1 MNVRHRLATTALC
14 CGLSLG
20 VAALDTLV
28 PATAH
33 AGPVLAVATPV
44 GDKLP
49 ARAQWAATNT
59 TDAGY
64 VAERDSIAAEI
75 AGRLGLDPVAMQ
87 QAWAKADAAHQVAL
101 LSALGQMGVPYRRN
115 TSEPGK
121 GFDCSGLTTYAWA
134 QAGVSLTRQSA
145 AQMRQSKKRTIDTA
159 QAGDLMYYPGH
170 IMMWLGVGSAM
181 VHSPLTGRTVEVSLV
196 NERKIKRL
204 KFADPTV
211 PA

>member
-1 MNVRHRLATTALC
+1 MNARHRLATGVLC

-33 AGPVLAVATPV
+33 AAPVLAVATPV
-44 GDKLP
+44 GDTLP
-49 ARAQWAATNT
+49 GRAQWAATNT
-59 TDAGY
+59 TSNGY

-87 QAWAKADAAHQVAL
+87 QAWAKADTAHQVAL

-115 TSEPGK
+115 TSKPGK

-145 AQMRQSKKRTIDTA
+145 AQIRQSQARTIQTA

-170 IMMWLGVGSAM
+170 VMMWLGVGYAM
-181 VHSPLTGRTVEVSLV
+181 VHSPYTGRTVEVSFV
-196 NERKIKRL
+196 GERKIKRL
-204 KFADPTV
+204 KMADPTV
-211 PA
+211 RI